1 MGQAKLRGTLQ
12 QRVEEGIAKRI
23 LQEKIAA
30 EKQRQYRASL
40 TSEDKKK
47 LRDLQT
53 LLAVATVAS
62 NQITY

>member
-12 QRVEEGIAKRI
+12 QRVEEGIAKRE

-40 TSEDKKK
+40 TPEDKKK
-47 LRDLQT
+47 IRDLQT